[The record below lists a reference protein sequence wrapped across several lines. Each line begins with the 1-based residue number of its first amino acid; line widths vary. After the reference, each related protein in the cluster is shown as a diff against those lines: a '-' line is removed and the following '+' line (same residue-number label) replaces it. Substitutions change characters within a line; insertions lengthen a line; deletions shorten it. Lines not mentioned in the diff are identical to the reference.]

1 MTNELLTVNYTRN
14 NTIYQSYIK
23 TMYEGINKNYF
34 KTCLGSKLYGSIML
48 SGSEIQ

>member
-23 TMYEGINKNYF
+23 TMYEGINKIF
-34 KTCLGSKLYGSIML
+34 LRHV
-48 SGSEIQ
+48 